1 MESKTR
7 VLDGVRLQ
15 WVKKEVELYSARA
28 RVDLQQHAISS
39 IWRGALQRLEISL
52 QHWSEICARYP
63 VIGPYGTLTEDHF
76 NTLKDFWNYVNSN
89 PQEHGVIQA
98 EAAYVLPADY
108 GFGFRSPDDKIWG
121 LWNADNSSQKVWD
134 DANKLLDQ
142 YDSRLD
148 TVYNEPEVMD
158 AMKSRYDHLIFW
170 NETVT

>member
-1 MESKTR
+1 MWTYSNTPY
-7 VLDGVRLQ
+7 LQ
-15 WVKKEVELYSARA
+15 SGEELYS
-28 RVDLQQHAISS
+28 DLKLAYNT
-39 IWRGALQRLEISL
+39 GAKYAVVFS
-52 QHWSEICARYP
+52 YP

-76 NTLKDFWNYVNSN
+76 DALKDFWSYIHSN

-121 LWNADNSSQKVWD
+121 LWNADNLSQKVWD

-148 TVYNEPEVMD
+148 IVYNEPEVMD
-158 AMKSRYDHLIFW
+158 ALKSRYDQLIFW